1 MIQQPLRRFM
11 LGVIVFFP
19 LTFFVWYI
27 SATFHLAP
35 ITLITGKLL
44 SVLIPDALMWLRLD
58 GHTLVLASNFGH
70 DLNGAVIS
78 PPIGDDVL
86 GFHLNPL
93 IYSYSLPLL
102 AALIL
107 ATPSQHKAQNLL
119 WGLLL
124 ILPTEVFSMTFSVL
138 KTLTFDVGVAFQTQ
152 QGISAPLADFI
163 ALGYQVGTLL
173 LPMIAPLIIWVALNR
188 AFLTQLAPQL
198 EHTLNPQPHND

>member
-1 MIQQPLRRFM
+1 MTTKPLHRFM
-11 LGVIVFFP
+11 LGVLIFFP

-27 SATFHLAP
+27 TAMYHLAP

-44 SVLIPDALMWLRLD
+44 TWLVPDALLWLRLD

-70 DLNGAVIS
+70 DVSGAIIS
-78 PPIGDDVL
+78 PPVGDDVL

-107 ATPSQHKAQNLL
+107 ATPGKQKGQNLL

-124 ILPTEVFSMTFSVL
+124 LLPTEVFSMTFSVL
-138 KTLTFDVGVAFQTQ
+138 KTLTFEVGAAFQTQ
-152 QGISAPLADFI
+152 QGMTQTRADLL
-163 ALGYQVGTLL
+163 ALGYQIGTLL
-173 LPMIAPLIIWVALNR
+173 LPMIAPLVIWVALHR
-188 AFLTQLAPQL
+188 DFLTQLAPQL
-198 EHTLNPQPHND
+198 EKTLKR